1 MFCVGVA
8 REPPLFAAVVKTSRH
23 RTGRLARRPYK
34 TARIGM
40 FTHKNHV
47 IAGVTRNQR
56 NTQHAVG
63 WALPTVFQ
71 QAPQLTKWWAV
82 PTLQIAIPARVRDD
96 VKNRRGGS

>member
-1 MFCVGVA
+1 
-8 REPPLFAAVVKTSRH
+8 
-23 RTGRLARRPYK
+23 
-34 TARIGM
+34 M

-82 PTLQIAIPARVRDD
+82 STLQIAIPARIRA
-96 VKNRRGGS
+96 

>member
-56 NTQHAVG
+56 NTVG
-63 WALPTVFQ
+63 
-71 QAPQLTKWWAV
+71 WAV
-82 PTLQIAIPARVRDD
+82 PTLQIAIPTRVRDD

>member
-1 MFCVGVA
+1 MFCVGAA
-8 REPPLFAAVVKTSRH
+8 REPPLFAAFVKTSRH
-23 RTGRLARRPYK
+23 RTGRLARRPCK
-34 TARIGM
+34 TARIGI

-71 QAPQLTKWWAV
+71 QHRNSQNGGQCPPYKL
-82 PTLQIAIPARVRDD
+82 PFPPA
-96 VKNRRGGS
+96 